1 MKETVNLILN
11 DELEISVKGIY
22 TEEERD
28 VFYLSNGDPGHQGTP
43 AEFLIEKIQID
54 KGNILNLID
63 WCNDQLNQQISVYR
77 NSKYYSDIYVILE
90 ELCLY
95 KIKNE

>member
-1 MKETVNLILN
+1 MIWKPDLCLPLGNIVL
-11 DELEISVKGIY
+11 D
-22 TEEERD
+22 
-28 VFYLSNGDPGHQGTP
+28 
-43 AEFLIEKIQID
+43 AEFIIEKIQID